1 MMIDFLY
8 IFLVMK
14 EKVISGRL
22 ANFKRKSWY
31 QDCPKLW
38 GIFLTSAIFN

>member
-8 IFLVMK
+8 IFLVMI

-22 ANFKRKSWY
+22 GNFKWKNWNYVRKKVGCSY
-31 QDCPKLW
+31 F
-38 GIFLTSAIFN
+38 GNGFN